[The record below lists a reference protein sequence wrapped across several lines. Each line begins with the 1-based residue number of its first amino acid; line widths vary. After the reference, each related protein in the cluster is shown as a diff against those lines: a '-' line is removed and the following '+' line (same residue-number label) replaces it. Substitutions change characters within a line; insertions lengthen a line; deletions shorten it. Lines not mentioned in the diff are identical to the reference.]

1 MKFKIKYEFIIVSIL
16 LFTIFLFFYSFS
28 NDIFNFYKIKDSLN
42 FKINNGKL
50 YDNDMINKYNII
62 KSKYGNN
69 ANINYDN
76 IPINNIVKTA
86 YKFQHGNNNITKSLT
101 KSEELYKI
109 AAKNGSNNA
118 LVYLANLYHDGSE
131 NVKPNLSKALY
142 YYSLAIKKGN
152 YNCLLDMGNIYLW
165 GMNEIKPNIDNAIK
179 CYKLLNKY
187 GSDDYKVL
195 AKDKLNQMQDYQINE
210 NIHFHTNDIAHIN
223 NLFNSN
229 NTYSDNLFN
238 SNNTFS
244 INGTYNMNG
253 YHNNNSTQNEFNNI
267 QLTSFKDLYEKNRDD
282 IDKTIEERIN
292 NEINYKNYKNN
303 HLNSRINR
311 NLDNRINDLNNRI
324 NQGLDFEIIT
334 INDDFNILG
343 NDNDNNV
350 HNHNLNDFT
359 QNIEPPINDNIIRND
374 HQNVHD
380 HVVNKTV
387 KKSLEN
393 LKNTTNITIGI
404 PESLKNIRNLI
415 NSNNYDNEKIR
426 DATKTLDTIETKNQ
440 KLSSMK
446 MSELDALNL
455 VWNRI
460 NDPKNSNNIDNLK
473 DNLVNE
479 LAECNERIIG
489 DTKSQVC
496 STGRF
501 SRIIDTLNMCDYDN
515 SVKIVPKNLLNQEL
529 MTKAAKIR
537 EDMLN
542 NETENVKNALE
553 VLEPDDNQKKI
564 CENFTNNFKEKLLD
578 TYDEEYV
585 KKGVISKE
593 VLDSQVEKWINH
605 I

>member
-1 MKFKIKYEFIIVSIL
+1 MKFKIKYEFIIFSIL

-28 NDIFNFYKIKDSLN
+28 NDIFNFSKIKDSLN
-42 FKINNGKL
+42 FKIKTGKL

-62 KSKYGNN
+62 KSKYSNN
-69 ANINYDN
+69 TEINYDK
-76 IPINNIVKTA
+76 IPINNIVKIA
-86 YKFQHGNNNITKSLT
+86 YKFQHGNNNITSSLT

-109 AAKNGSNNA
+109 AAQNGSNNS
-118 LVYLANLYHDGSE
+118 LVYLANLYHDGSA
-131 NVKPNLSKALY
+131 NIKPDISKALY

-152 YNCLLDMGNIYLW
+152 YNSLLDMGNIYLW

-179 CYKLLNKY
+179 CYKLLKKY

-195 AKDKLNQMQDYQINE
+195 AQDKLNQMQDYQPNE
-210 NIHFHTNDIAHIN
+210 NIHFHTNDITNIN

-229 NTYSDNLFN
+229 NTYSNN
-238 SNNTFS
+238 TYSNNLYNT
-244 INGTYNMNG
+244 NNMNG
-253 YHNNNSTQNEFNNI
+253 GYGMNGTNNNSPQNELNNI
-267 QLTSFKDLYEKNRDD
+267 ELTSFKDLYENKRDN

-292 NEINYKNYKNN
+292 NEINYKNHKNN
-303 HLNSRINR
+303 HMNSRINR
-311 NLDNRINDLNNRI
+311 NLDNRINDLDNRI
-324 NQGLDFEIIT
+324 NNLNFEII
-334 INDDFNILG
+334 NDFNIIDN
-343 NDNDNNV
+343 NDN
-350 HNHNLNDFT
+350 HNYNQNDLT
-359 QNIEPPINDNIIRND
+359 QNINEFEPPINDNIIRND

-393 LKNTTNITIGI
+393 LKNTTNITINI

-415 NSNNYDNEKIR
+415 NDSKYDNEKVE

-446 MSELDALNL
+446 MSEVDALNL

-460 NDPKNSNNIDNLK
+460 NDPNNNNNIGNLK

-479 LAECNERIIG
+479 LAECNERIVG
-489 DTKSQVC
+489 DKKSQVC

-515 SVKIVPKNLLNQEL
+515 SIKIIPKNLLNQEL
-529 MTKAAKIR
+529 MNKAAKIR
-537 EDMLN
+537 QDMVN
-542 NETENVKNALE
+542 NESENVKNALE

-564 CENFTNNFKEKLLD
+564 CDTFTNNFKEKLLD
-578 TYDEEYV
+578 TYNEEYV
-585 KKGVISKE
+585 KKGVISKDI
-593 VLDSQVEKWINH
+593 LDSQVDKWINH